1 MNDTTTG
8 SDSVPVEVTMND
20 TTIGS
25 DSVPVEVT
33 KGPSQH
39 PYLEW
44 LRDGDQNRSLVFQ
57 EKLDWSWM
65 TPKDT
70 SKNSTEEPRMRHHF
84 TISELIKNTPQRKRK
99 LRPLKISKNV
109 VKSKE

>member
-8 SDSVPVEVTMND
+8 SDSAPVEVTMND
-20 TTIGS
+20 TTTG
-25 DSVPVEVT
+25 SVPFKVT

-39 PYLEW
+39 PYLEL
-44 LRDGDQNRSLVFQ
+44 LRDGDQNRIVFQ

-70 SKNSTEEPRMRHHF
+70 SENSTEEPRMRHHF
-84 TISELIKNTPQRKRK
+84 TISELIKNTPKRKGK